1 MLRGEI
7 MKNKRNDKRYIF
19 IRDGGTCHFCGK
31 ELLFKQVSID
41 HYLPKSKGGSDD
53 IFNLVCSC
61 RRCNKYKKSS
71 VPEDYKEVML
81 DLFKRAVKDG
91 KINPAGIKIKKEELI
106 NLTDEVFKVEE
117 IGDSTVFQS
126 LAKRFYIK
134 DNKIY
139 KIVRVETKI

>member
-1 MLRGEI
+1 
-7 MKNKRNDKRYIF
+7 MKHKRSDKRYIF

-31 ELLFKQVSID
+31 GLLFKQVSID
-41 HYLPKSKGGSDD
+41 HYLPKSKGGPDD

-61 RRCNKYKKSS
+61 RRCNKNKRSS

-81 DLFKRAVKDG
+81 NLFKRAVKNG
-91 KINPAGIKIKKEELI
+91 KINPAGIKIKREELI
-106 NLTDEVFKVEE
+106 NLTDEVLKIED
-117 IGDSTVFQS
+117 IGDYTVFQS
-126 LAKRFYIK
+126 LTQRFYVK